1 MGEVAELFDVNP
13 SLIRHWESKF
23 DVLRPH
29 KNKKGNRMFS
39 PQDVDN
45 LRLIYHLVKERGM
58 TLEGAN
64 RSLKSNRGH
73 YMRDAELL
81 ERLQRVRGMLLE
93 VREELRTDEQATLLE
108 EEPEAAVQGVE
119 AAAATAPESEPGP
132 SPVGRTL
139 RTAEAP
145 EYVFPSV
152 DPVHKDAV
160 TGCPTAQSAA
170 AATEPDEHRA
180 TTAESPVSTLPATVQ
195 SEAAACAMPAS
206 SDDARFEPTDPAQAT
221 PEQGDE
227 IPLPDM
233 APACATVLTMP
244 HPDSA
249 PQPALADGAGPLPA
263 VRRPRRRRDDEG
275 DKELFAFYEQS
286 LF

>member
-64 RSLKSNRGH
+64 RSLKRNRGH

-108 EEPEAAVQGVE
+108 EEPEAAVQEVE
-119 AAAATAPESEPGP
+119 TDGAATAPESEPGP
-132 SPVGRTL
+132 SPVGRTVQ
-139 RTAEAP
+139 TAEVRGA
-145 EYVFPSV
+145 VFPSV
-152 DPVHKDAV
+152 DPVHQDAV

-180 TTAESPVSTLPATVQ
+180 TTAESPVSILPAT
-195 SEAAACAMPAS
+195 EAAACALTAS

-221 PEQGDE
+221 PGQGNE

-233 APACATVLTMP
+233 APACATAPTMP

-249 PQPALADGAGPLPA
+249 PQPGLADGAGPLPA